1 MGEGNKFD
9 STKITI
15 GKQGNRLYPSYTRS
29 DLKDIN
35 IPFLIIVAEKD
46 DLIFP
51 DHCISMAEH
60 LLNSE
65 LLILKNA
72 NHASVVRNEKNVKII
87 TRNIFKFFD
96 NRV

>member
-1 MGEGNKFD
+1 MYNYFN
-9 STKITI
+9 SATI
-15 GKQGNRLYPSYTRS
+15 NGI
-29 DLKDIN
+29 DI
-35 IPFLIIVAEKD
+35 EKD
-46 DLIFP
+46 DLIIP
-51 DHCISMAEH
+51 DQSISMAEH

-72 NHASVVRNEKNVKII
+72 NHASVVRNKKNVKII